1 MFHDLLDAGF
11 TLAEIWPE
19 YWLDK
24 NPNVS
29 SYKNC
34 FNFVPFKHAGF
45 TREEL
50 ISNSVEFGAH
60 ACYSNFDE

>member
-29 SYKNC
+29 SYKNQY
-34 FNFVPFKHAGF
+34 NFVSFKHAGF

-50 ISNSVEFGAH
+50 SNSVDFGAL
-60 ACYSNFDE
+60 ARCSNFDE